1 VGGVKRKNKE
11 AAMRTRLIDLAVV
24 LGTAAVA
31 AAVFGTLLAP
41 EVTVA
46 EDDPFVSM
54 LVGRP
59 RAMEANGVKL
69 RVDLGD
75 AVRGPGRCAPL
86 ELTATNAV
94 EQERILAVIVQIT
107 SVKAPSPFSR
117 GMPLPETVWTGKVE
131 AKVAPGRTTRI
142 ALSPD
147 VTVSA
152 NTTVGVNLIVGD
164 RTVRAAGF
172 TVRGNAPAAALPV
185 EKQAG

>member
-1 VGGVKRKNKE
+1 
-11 AAMRTRLIDLAVV
+11 MRTWLIDLAVI
-24 LGTAAVA
+24 LGTAIVA
-31 AAVFGTLLAP
+31 AGAFGTLLAP

-46 EDDPFVSM
+46 EDDSFVSM

-59 RAMEANGVKL
+59 RAMETDGVKL
-69 RVDLGD
+69 RVDLGG

-117 GMPLPETVWTGKVE
+117 GMPVPKTVWTETVE
-131 AKVAPGRTTRI
+131 AKVAPGKTTRI

-147 VTVSA
+147 VTMSA
-152 NTTVGVNLIVGD
+152 NTIVGVNLTVGD
-164 RTVRAAGF
+164 RTVRAARF
-172 TVRGNAPAAALPV
+172 AVRGNTPAAAPPA